1 MLVSLTGRIITTIPG
16 VTIAVTITVAIT
28 VVVSVPV

>member
-1 MLVSLTGRIITTIPG
+1 MLVSLTGRIITTIP
-16 VTIAVTITVAIT
+16 VVTITVAIT